1 MKKAVTGKKL
11 GHALGNAP
19 LKVVVIDDEAMT
31 TNMIEKSIDLWGH
44 SVVSASGVKEARK
57 KLAEIEF
64 DLCFVDINVSNG
76 NGLALVRDIRKLSPG
91 VNVVAMTGD
100 SSRETE
106 LRIRDL
112 RVMYFL
118 IKPVERA
125 ELQSIID
132 HVSKRKTLDQVK
144 DQVPHTA
151 APARGCKSCPEKNR
165 AQAAIKQP

>member
-1 MKKAVTGKKL
+1 MKKTETRQECE
-11 GHALGNAP
+11 HAIDIAALNV
-19 LKVVVIDDEAMT
+19 LVVDDEEMI
-31 TNMIEKSIDLWGH
+31 TNMIEKSIALWGH
-44 SVVSASGVKEARK
+44 SVVSVSGVKEARK

-76 NGLALVRDIRKLSPG
+76 NGLALVRDIRKLLPEG
-91 VNVVAMTGD
+91 NIVAMTGD

-106 LRIRDL
+106 LRIREL

-151 APARGCKSCPEKNR
+151 VPARGCKSCPEKN
-165 AQAAIKQP
+165 ASTTAIEKP